1 MSIRTPREN
10 DELILGMVK
19 LRAAG
24 STLLRVAEKHGVAT
38 SRVSKSTND
47 VMDQDIA
54 HSGPHVTVHYWER
67 KK

>member
-1 MSIRTPREN
+1 
-10 DELILGMVK
+10 MVK

-54 HSGPHVTVHYWER
+54 HCGPHVTVHYWER